1 MGFELRRETQEGAIR
16 LRVSGDVDLNA
27 TPGLL
32 KSMKS
37 AFKAGKR
44 EVIMDLADVNHMDSS
59 GIAALVEGVRDGKKT
74 GVRFLL
80 ARVPEN
86 VLGVLDLAKL
96 RDFFQY
102 HDE

>member
-1 MGFELRRETQEGAIR
+1 MAFELRRETQGAAIL

-44 EVIMDLADVNHMDSS
+44 EVIMDLDQVNHMDSS
-59 GIAALVEGVRDGKKT
+59 GIAALVEGVRDSKKT
-74 GVRFLL
+74 GVEFLL

-96 RDFFQY
+96 RDFFRYQ
-102 HDE
+102 DP